1 MFHGATVQFVLMMM
15 ASDGRGMATG
25 LSMPRLHQLAVP
37 APNTSGLYKPAGTH
51 VIVASLYQLMSLD
64 YPIYDL
70 DIHHGS

>member
-1 MFHGATVQFVLMMM
+1 MFYRVTVQFGLMMM

-25 LSMPRLHQLAVP
+25 LSVLRLHQLAMP
-37 APNTSGLYKPAGTH
+37 APNTSGLYKPAGSH
-51 VIVASLYQLMSLD
+51 VIVASLYQLISLE